1 LSKTEKENNDK
12 KRIPEGYVIIIGG
25 RAARAFLDDLHKR
38 YKKKNIELVPM
49 KHPYPHPTE

>member
-1 LSKTEKENNDK
+1 MSKTEKENNDK